1 MNILMAVHHHCRY
14 RNGVVSV
21 TSARASTVSSL
32 SFRQLQ
38 YVVAVADAGQ
48 ISAAA
53 RELYVSQSAV
63 TMAVREV
70 ERQLRAELF
79 VRGPRGV
86 TLSTA
91 GAAFLPKARRIL
103 QLMDDATLVATSDTE
118 IRGNL
123 QVGVTYTVMAYFV
136 PHHLQRLRAMFPHLE
151 ISWLELDRPEV
162 EDLLRSGHLDLGLL
176 LTSNI
181 RRREVDHETF
191 VHSRRRLWFA
201 PGHPLGDLPQVRLT
215 DVADHPYVQLTV
227 DEADYTTRSY
237 WGDLRPRVL
246 LETSSIEAVRSIV
259 ANGDGVAV
267 LSDMVYRPWSLEGKK
282 VDTAVLRDP
291 VPDMRIGLA
300 WHRPATFTPAMT
312 ALRQYFRD
320 QFDEAEP
327 RS

>member
-1 MNILMAVHHHCRY
+1 MVT
-14 RNGVVSV
+14 
-21 TSARASTVSSL
+21 TSAMSSL

-63 TMAVREV
+63 TMAVQEV

-86 TLSTA
+86 VLSPA
-91 GAAFLPKARRIL
+91 GRAFLPKARRIL
-103 QLMDDATLVATSDTE
+103 QLMDDATLVATSDTDL
-118 IRGNL
+118 RGNI

-136 PHHLQRLRAMFPHLE
+136 PHHLQRLRAMFPQVE

-162 EDLLRSGHLDLGLL
+162 EDLLHSGHLDLGLV

-181 RRREVDHETF
+181 RRRELDHETL
-191 VHSRRRLWFA
+191 VHSRRRLWHA
-201 PGHPLGDLPQVRLT
+201 PGHALGDLPEVRLT
-215 DVADHPYVQLTV
+215 DVAEHPYVQLTV

-237 WGDLRPRVL
+237 WGRLSPRVL

-259 ANGDGVAV
+259 ANGDGVAI

-282 VDTAVLRDP
+282 VDTVVLRDP

-300 WHRPATFTPAMT
+300 WHRAVTFTPAMT
-312 ALRQYFRD
+312 ALREYFRG
-320 QFDEAEP
+320 QFDTADQRP
-327 RS
+327 